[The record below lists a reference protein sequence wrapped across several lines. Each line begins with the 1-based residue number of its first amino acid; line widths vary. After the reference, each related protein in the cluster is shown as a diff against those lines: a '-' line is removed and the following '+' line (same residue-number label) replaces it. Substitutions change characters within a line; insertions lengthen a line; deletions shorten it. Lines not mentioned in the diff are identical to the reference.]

1 MSLAIGIDPSTT
13 ATGIAVLS
21 SMTGMKYL
29 GTIRGESKKS
39 GMAKHHAM
47 VESIM
52 EIVHE
57 YPDPL
62 IVIEGY
68 SLNMKNAS
76 SVVPLVELG
85 GILRFM
91 LHLDGLAWCDPRASE
106 LKKFVTGKGNTKK
119 EHMMMH
125 VHKRWGI
132 TPNNA
137 DEADAYGLA
146 CMGLA
151 RMRGLE
157 VTKEMQKIASEMQ
170 FRTA

>member
-1 MSLAIGIDPSTT
+1 MTIAIGIDLSTSS
-13 ATGIAVLS
+13 TGFAFIGPDIQPYVS
-21 SMTGMKYL
+21 
-29 GTIRGESKKS
+29 TIKGDPKKS
-39 GMAKHHAM
+39 GMDKHHTM
-47 VESIM
+47 VSRIM
-52 EIVHE
+52 ERIHAVKH
-57 YPDPL
+57 DI

-85 GILRFM
+85 GLLRFM
-91 LHLDGLAWCDPRASE
+91 LYLDGIPWCDPRASE

-125 VHKRWGI
+125 VLKRWGV
-132 TPNNA
+132 TTNNA

-151 RMRGLE
+151 RLRALP
-157 VTKEMQKIASEMQ
+157 VTKEMQKIASEME